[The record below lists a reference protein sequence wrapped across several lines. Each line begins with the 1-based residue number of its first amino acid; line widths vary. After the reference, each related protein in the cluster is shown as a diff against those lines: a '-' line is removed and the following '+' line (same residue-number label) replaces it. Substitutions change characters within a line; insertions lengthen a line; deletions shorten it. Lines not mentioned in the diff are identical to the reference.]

1 MDLFEDIAKIKIDF
15 PKPNAITKEISSY
28 KLNFYQKFSIGLLC
42 LFLILGVFLGNLF
55 STCQASSYFY
65 SDTCVATE
73 YNFAVLIFVWFIGIL
88 LSLFI
93 FAIGHIIAIL
103 SNIDKKLT
111 KFKS

>member
-1 MDLFEDIAKIKIDF
+1 MDLFEDIAKVKMDF
-15 PKPNAITKEISSY
+15 PKTNTITKEISTY
-28 KLNFYQKFSIGLLC
+28 KFNFYQIFSICLLI
-42 LFLILGVFLGNLF
+42 LFLILGVFFGNIF

-65 SDTCVATE
+65 SEACVATE
-73 YNFAVLIFVWFIGIL
+73 FNFSVMISVWFIGIL

-103 SNIDKKLT
+103 SNIDKKLS

>member
-1 MDLFEDIAKIKIDF
+1 MDLFEDIQKIKMDF
-15 PKPNAITKEISSY
+15 PKRKTITDEISTY
-28 KLNFYQKFSIGLLC
+28 KFNFYQLFAIGLFILLFVLC
-42 LFLILGVFLGNLF
+42 IFLGNLF

-73 YNFAVLIFVWFIGIL
+73 FNYSVMIFVWFIGTL

-93 FAIGHIIAIL
+93 FSIGHIIALL
-103 SNIDKKLT
+103 SNINEKLS

>member
-1 MDLFEDIAKIKIDF
+1 MDLFEDISKIKVDF
-15 PKPNAITKEISSY
+15 PKTNTITKEISTY
-28 KLNFYQKFSIGLLC
+28 KFNFYQKFSIGLLL
-42 LFLILGVFLGNLF
+42 LFLLLGVFLGNLF

-73 YNFAVLIFVWFIGIL
+73 FNFAVMIFVWFLGVL

-103 SNIDKKLT
+103 SNIDKKLS
-111 KFKS
+111 KFRS